1 MYWASHC
8 FSQNI
13 KGEFLSFDNLF
24 RHAQCIEN
32 RMFSDMFNCSFIFN
46 CKSVR
51 TQLQDPFSYALMF
64 LPFLQKKSFSNL
76 KKKICELNASN
87 LESVTLI
94 TSQSSENIKEDFLC
108 HSIFWCLSKFLSFYL
123 PENFCLLE
131 FYILD
136 IIFFNQINLYNN
148 IFKNNYYNNM
158 VSSLKSWQSMNIK
171 SESVSCG
178 S

>member
-1 MYWASHC
+1 MFKKFCSFPKIIKCFPKHYSEIIKTLSATFKPWKKRKTQCRLWKFWLYVKHFYNFFLIPNMYWASHC

-64 LPFLQKKSFSNL
+64 LPFLQKKSFSNF
-76 KKKICELNASN
+76 KKKYVNWML
-87 LESVTLI
+87 LI
-94 TSQSSENIKEDFLC
+94 
-108 HSIFWCLSKFLSFYL
+108 
-123 PENFCLLE
+123 
-131 FYILD
+131 
-136 IIFFNQINLYNN
+136 
-148 IFKNNYYNNM
+148 
-158 VSSLKSWQSMNIK
+158 
-171 SESVSCG
+171 
-178 S
+178 